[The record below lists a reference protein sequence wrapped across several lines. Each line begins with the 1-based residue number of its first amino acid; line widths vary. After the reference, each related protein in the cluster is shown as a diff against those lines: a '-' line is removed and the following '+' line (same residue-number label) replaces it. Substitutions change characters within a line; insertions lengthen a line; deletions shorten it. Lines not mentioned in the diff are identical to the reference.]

1 MIFQRA
7 DRVVGPYSI
16 IVKERKMPLGMETIP
31 SPSLFPSHEQ
41 NARNAVIAMV
51 PGHG

>member
-16 IVKERKMPLGMETIP
+16 IVKERKMPLGMETIV
-31 SPSLFPSHEQ
+31 SPFSFPCCEI
-41 NARNAVIAMV
+41 AENAV
-51 PGHG
+51 